1 MGERLYTLMEICNII
16 CCLHFIY
23 NKKIKID
30 IQSVL
35 LICADCILF
44 ELINIYPL
52 ERNLSMLMY
61 FLIFLYIIIEFDT
74 DIRSLIMGN
83 LLYVVVLGISQIL
96 GGICIVLLRLEEL
109 NDSWM
114 AIGINFIA
122 FFLIVLVRKKLH
134 RLFEYLIKKN
144 RTVICAFVIS
154 FLVMLGGILKYKKEM
169 ETSVG
174 QFVIL
179 LIITSL
185 ISIFAYRW
193 QKEKEMKSR
202 VEMELQMHKMY
213 DDSFASLI
221 STMRKNQHE
230 FNNHLQAIA
239 GMHYTLHTYEE
250 LVNEQ
255 NKYFGNIMQKNKFYR
270 LLNCNWPVVAGFLYN
285 KFKEADEKGI
295 NVNYKM
301 TAEQGMCRIPEFVM
315 VEILGILLDNA
326 IEAAMNI
333 ENPVIYV
340 YIVNQKGIIVEVSN
354 PILDVTYGEIMHFF
368 EEGYSRKD
376 GHNGLG
382 LYKIAEYSKQYNFEP
397 IQTLLDI
404 DKLLKHV
411 DEMPL
416 LKRETDALTE
426 LVASAKNELL
436 RYQNLNESLYR
447 DYLEGIVDQDEY
459 LDLRNIYSTNEERLH
474 KSIQELDRK
483 KQQVLNK
490 TSSYQRC
497 IELFREFGNIQKLDR
512 KTLVMLI
519 SHISVVSKKKIKIC
533 FTYQDEFDDMCY
545 LIQKM
550 KGEHEIWQG

>member
-1 MGERLYTLMEICNII
+1 MGERLYPLMEICNII

-134 RLFEYLIKKN
+134 RLFEHLIKKN

-193 QKEKEMKSR
+193 QKEKDMKSR

-255 NKYFGNIMQKNKFYR
+255 NKYFGNIMQENKFYR

-285 KFKEADEKGI
+285 KFKEADEKEI

-301 TAEQGMCRIPEFVM
+301 TVEQGMCRIPEFVM

-340 YIVNQKGIIVEVSN
+340 YIVNQEGIIVEVSN

-397 IQTLLDI
+397 RVI
-404 DKLLKHV
+404 K
-411 DEMPL
+411 E
-416 LKRETDALTE
+416 
-426 LVASAKNELL
+426 
-436 RYQNLNESLYR
+436 RYENR
-447 DYLEGIVDQDEY
+447 DYLKV
-459 LDLRNIYSTNEERLH
+459 R
-474 KSIQELDRK
+474 IQ
-483 KQQVLNK
+483 
-490 TSSYQRC
+490 
-497 IELFREFGNIQKLDR
+497 I
-512 KTLVMLI
+512 
-519 SHISVVSKKKIKIC
+519 
-533 FTYQDEFDDMCY
+533 
-545 LIQKM
+545 
-550 KGEHEIWQG
+550 

>member
-134 RLFEYLIKKN
+134 RLFEHLIKKN

-239 GMHYTLHTYEE
+239 GMHYTLHTYDC
-250 LVNEQ
+250 
-255 NKYFGNIMQKNKFYR
+255 F
-270 LLNCNWPVVAGFLYN
+270 LLG
-285 KFKEADEKGI
+285 
-295 NVNYKM
+295 
-301 TAEQGMCRIPEFVM
+301 
-315 VEILGILLDNA
+315 
-326 IEAAMNI
+326 
-333 ENPVIYV
+333 
-340 YIVNQKGIIVEVSN
+340 
-354 PILDVTYGEIMHFF
+354 
-368 EEGYSRKD
+368 
-376 GHNGLG
+376 
-382 LYKIAEYSKQYNFEP
+382 
-397 IQTLLDI
+397 TL
-404 DKLLKHV
+404 
-411 DEMPL
+411 
-416 LKRETDALTE
+416 
-426 LVASAKNELL
+426 
-436 RYQNLNESLYR
+436 
-447 DYLEGIVDQDEY
+447 
-459 LDLRNIYSTNEERLH
+459 
-474 KSIQELDRK
+474 
-483 KQQVLNK
+483 
-490 TSSYQRC
+490 
-497 IELFREFGNIQKLDR
+497 
-512 KTLVMLI
+512 
-519 SHISVVSKKKIKIC
+519 
-533 FTYQDEFDDMCY
+533 
-545 LIQKM
+545 
-550 KGEHEIWQG
+550 